1 MKKVTLAAFA
11 ACFMMAVS
19 AQTPATGTSP
29 KSNPKMEVKQDAT
42 EMKHDVKA
50 QENAKTKPASKAG
63 HAKQVHKDVKAT
75 APATTK

>member
-19 AQTPATGTSP
+19 AQTPAPGTSP

-50 QENAKTKPASKAG
+50 
-63 HAKQVHKDVKAT
+63 
-75 APATTK
+75 